1 MRVETG
7 GKNGSGKPA
16 PSTSKPLAS
25 KPHLARTGAVASPW
39 KYGRRYRNCCPN
51 MTSRGNAFLVLG
63 VAAGTAENAGKRPR
77 CPGPLSPFA
86 SNKLMG
92 TWSAGLKLSR
102 YMAQAIKGNGGI
114 DFEDVLS
121 RWTLV
126 ATHDPVMDVFSDL
139 DEDLTPRFALKSARS
154 ILIGADIHKDAF
166 GFIRSRSGRAR
177 NTTMLDQLCKEN
189 GYEVMNID
197 VPTVSGVHAMLTM
210 DREQNRYLIRDLES
224 TNGTFLN
231 RAKLRPNVDVR
242 LKVGDVVAFG
252 DLGTAWRIELA
263 R

>member
-1 MRVETG
+1 MRLGTR
-7 GKNGSGKPA
+7 GKSGSGRPG
-16 PSTSKPLAS
+16 PSTSKPVAS
-25 KPHLARTGAVASPW
+25 KGHLTSTGAVASSW
-39 KYGRRYRNCCPN
+39 MYGRRNRNRGPN
-51 MTSRGNAFLVLG
+51 LSSRRNAFLVLG
-63 VAAGTAENAGKRPR
+63 VAAGTVENASKRPR
-77 CPGPLSPFA
+77 CPGPLSPFT
-86 SNKLMG
+86 SNKVVG
-92 TWSAGLKLSR
+92 TWNAGLKLSR
-102 YMAQAIKGNGGI
+102 YMVQAIKGNGGI

-139 DEDLTPRFALKSARS
+139 DEDLTPRFALKSAQS

-166 GFIRSRSGRAR
+166 GFIRSRSGRSR
-177 NTTMLDQLCKEN
+177 NIMMLNRLCKES

-197 VPTVSGVHAMLTM
+197 VPTVSGVHALLTM
-210 DREQNRYLIRDLES
+210 DREQNRYFIRDLES

-263 R
+263 H